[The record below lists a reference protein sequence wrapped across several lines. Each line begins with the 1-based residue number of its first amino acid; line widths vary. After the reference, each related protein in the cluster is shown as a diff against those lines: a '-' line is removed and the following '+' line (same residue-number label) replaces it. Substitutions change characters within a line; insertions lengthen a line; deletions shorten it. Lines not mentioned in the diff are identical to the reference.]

1 MILQLLENG
10 LQQKQGLRDKTV
22 VYYEENFYITDKTH
36 RRIIM
41 ADPTTGGIKS
51 NRMIAAQGMGEITSN
66 EKMALAEIDMATI
79 KAAAIEAKTNAQQ
92 RMLEVGMDSLNTLTK
107 IKNAKELQK
116 KIKKGFKY
124 YMEKTGH
131 KLDYDKVTIKDVLN
145 DPSLFWK
152 IGDITITDKVTGAE
166 FTPGI
171 MAGFAD
177 IEMQEMFDAFAESGN
192 TKIFEGI
199 AKDIEYGVEY
209 EPSSFGSDFTLEEAK
224 KPEVQE
230 FMGKKLYRQ
239 YGLSHWAPT
248 SQIKVMKDYANA
260 IGAVYE
266 DGVVKLKNK
275 EELTLKDFKQGNKV
289 GWKDIRIALA
299 DAESS
304 GDPNAV
310 GTNNQEAGVYKYI
323 DKDGNHT
330 MDSGGGMNRINP
342 YYGTQDI
349 GLYGINEKFIRTEDW
364 QVKIDGEVL
373 TLTTNKYSSIDGKPD
388 TTYAEIQSYYDLSS
402 PGTRKENVYQKGG
415 IWRGIMDKI
424 GYKPTKEER
433 VTSEGVLER
442 LNEKFQDLGNKM
454 SSSYSEDKFVT
465 QRREKRDERNRK
477 RRYEQES
484 KDIYGF
490 NPLTPF
496 EEWEY

>member
-124 YMEKTGH
+124 YMEKTVH

-171 MAGFAD
+171 
-177 IEMQEMFDAFAESGN
+177 
-192 TKIFEGI
+192 
-199 AKDIEYGVEY
+199 
-209 EPSSFGSDFTLEEAK
+209 
-224 KPEVQE
+224 
-230 FMGKKLYRQ
+230 KLC
-239 YGLSHWAPT
+239 
-248 SQIKVMKDYANA
+248 V
-260 IGAVYE
+260 
-266 DGVVKLKNK
+266 
-275 EELTLKDFKQGNKV
+275 
-289 GWKDIRIALA
+289 
-299 DAESS
+299 
-304 GDPNAV
+304 
-310 GTNNQEAGVYKYI
+310 
-323 DKDGNHT
+323 
-330 MDSGGGMNRINP
+330 
-342 YYGTQDI
+342 
-349 GLYGINEKFIRTEDW
+349 
-364 QVKIDGEVL
+364 
-373 TLTTNKYSSIDGKPD
+373 
-388 TTYAEIQSYYDLSS
+388 
-402 PGTRKENVYQKGG
+402 
-415 IWRGIMDKI
+415 
-424 GYKPTKEER
+424 
-433 VTSEGVLER
+433 
-442 LNEKFQDLGNKM
+442 
-454 SSSYSEDKFVT
+454 
-465 QRREKRDERNRK
+465 
-477 RRYEQES
+477 
-484 KDIYGF
+484 
-490 NPLTPF
+490 
-496 EEWEY
+496 